1 MEAGKYIVAIELGTS
16 KIVGIVGVK
25 NEDGRLNILATEK
38 EDSAGCIKRGCIFN
52 VEDTASKIQK
62 IIKKLE
68 NRLSLKITKVYVGVG
83 GQSVHSIS
91 HSVFRQLA
99 EDTPITDMIINSL
112 HAESRSF
119 PVANAE
125 IMDVI
130 RKLNLKALM
139 PQKSKP
145 IYNL

>member
-25 NEDGRLNILATEK
+25 NEDGRLDILATEK

-99 EDTPITDMIINSL
+99 EDTPIKIGRA
-112 HAESRSF
+112 H
-119 PVANAE
+119 V
-125 IMDVI
+125 
-130 RKLNLKALM
+130 
-139 PQKSKP
+139 
-145 IYNL
+145 

>member
-68 NRLSLKITKVYVGVG
+68 NRLS
-83 GQSVHSIS
+83 H
-91 HSVFRQLA
+91 
-99 EDTPITDMIINSL
+99 
-112 HAESRSF
+112 SRSQKYMS
-119 PVANAE
+119 VSAGNRCTRS
-125 IMDVI
+125 VI
-130 RKLNLKALM
+130 LFSGNW
-139 PQKSKP
+139 QKILLLP
-145 IYNL
+145 I

>member
-68 NRLSLKITKVYVGVG
+68 NRLSQDHKSICRCRRAIGALD
-83 GQSVHSIS
+83 QSFRFPAIGRGYSYYRYDHQLPACREPEFPGRQCRNYGRHS
-91 HSVFRQLA
+91 Q
-99 EDTPITDMIINSL
+99 
-112 HAESRSF
+112 
-119 PVANAE
+119 
-125 IMDVI
+125 
-130 RKLNLKALM
+130 
-139 PQKSKP
+139 
-145 IYNL
+145 